1 MTAPGSPPSATK
13 AQIAAVVAFYMV
25 AALVMVFVNKLVL
38 NAAPELPVLF
48 LFNQMLIA
56 VVLLHFSAT
65 LSPRVKIP
73 SWDYSVA
80 KSLFPVVSVNAV
92 GLVWNT
98 LCLRAVDA
106 SYFQIARGLVL
117 PLTIA
122 VAAIHGR
129 KAPSLLVLVS
139 AVLVT
144 AGFLIGTTHSATI
157 TTAASRTGLLYGVL
171 SALAIAVHAVLIGA
185 ALPKVHGSAL
195 ELAYWSNAGTAV
207 LLVPVMLL
215 DGEAQT
221 LWTVSQAWAG
231 TSAQQPSMSVNWNVF
246 LVGSFVTGVF
256 GFLLCVAS
264 LISIKVT
271 SPVTHMFTSAV
282 RSVLQTVLGVLIFK
296 DIITTNRLASIGV
309 ILFGS
314 CIYTWIKSK
323 ENQGRDNPQ
332 NTSTPETNH
341 EGADGKKAT
350 EKCVL
355 PPYSALMADVAGSGV
370 VQEPFDLI
378 RLSLSERVYVKL
390 RGDREL
396 TGILHAYDG
405 HMNLIMSDVEE
416 SIMIVENPE
425 NLANPN
431 VKVAKRNVEMLFVRG
446 DGVILVSPGSR

>member
-1 MTAPGSPPSATK
+1 MTGPGAPPSATK
-13 AQIAAVVAFYMV
+13 AQIAAVVSFYMV

-56 VVLLHFSAT
+56 VILLHLSAL
-65 LSPRVKIP
+65 LSPQVKIP
-73 SWDYSVA
+73 SWDYSIA
-80 KSLFPVVSVNAV
+80 ESLFPVVSVNAV

-129 KAPSLLVLVS
+129 KTPSLLVLV
-139 AVLVT
+139 AATLVT
-144 AGFLIGTTHSATI
+144 GGFLIGITHSATI
-157 TTAASRTGLLYGVL
+157 TAATSQSGLLYGVL

-195 ELAYWSNAGTAV
+195 ELAYWTNAGTAV
-207 LLVPVMLL
+207 LLMPVLL
-215 DGEAQT
+215 LTGEAQK
-221 LWTVSQAWAG
+221 LWSVSQAWAYG
-231 TSAQQPSMSVNWNVF
+231 SAQQPSININWNVF

-296 DIITTNRLASIGV
+296 DIITANRLASIGV

-314 CIYTWIKSK
+314 CLYTWVKSK
-323 ENQGRDNPQ
+323 ESQRRNNPG
-332 NTSTPETNH
+332 NAPAPKTND
-341 EGADGKKAT
+341 EEANGKGAT
-350 EKCVL
+350 EK
-355 PPYSALMADVAGSGV
+355 YSTTHSILMADVAGSGA

-396 TGILHAYDG
+396 TGVLHAYDG

-425 NLANPN
+425 NPENPN

>member
-1 MTAPGSPPSATK
+1 MTGPTAPPPATK
-13 AQIAAVVAFYMV
+13 AQIVAVVSFYMV

-38 NAAPELPVLF
+38 NAAPELPILF

-56 VVLLHFSAT
+56 VILLHLSAT
-65 LSPRVKIP
+65 LSSQVKIP
-73 SWDYSVA
+73 SWDYSIA

-122 VAAIHGR
+122 VAAIHGQ
-129 KAPSLLVLVS
+129 KTPSLLVLV
-139 AVLVT
+139 AATLVT
-144 AGFLIGTTHSATI
+144 GGFLIGTTHSATI
-157 TTAASRTGLLYGVL
+157 TAATSQSGLLYGVL

-195 ELAYWSNAGTAV
+195 ELAYWTNAGTAV
-207 LLVPVMLL
+207 LLMPVLL
-215 DGEAQT
+215 LTGEAQK
-221 LWTVSQAWAG
+221 LWSVSQAWAYG
-231 TSAQQPSMSVNWNVF
+231 SAQQPNININWNVF

-271 SPVTHMFTSAV
+271 SPVTHMFTSY
-282 RSVLQTVLGVLIFK
+282 S
-296 DIITTNRLASIGV
+296 TTHSI
-309 ILFGS
+309 
-314 CIYTWIKSK
+314 
-323 ENQGRDNPQ
+323 
-332 NTSTPETNH
+332 
-341 EGADGKKAT
+341 
-350 EKCVL
+350 
-355 PPYSALMADVAGSGV
+355 LMADVAGSGA

-396 TGILHAYDG
+396 TGVLHAYDG

-425 NLANPN
+425 NPENPN